1 MARSRW
7 PVVSKRLLPRLRLL
21 RGREIAL
28 GPGKADLLEAIR
40 DCGTLSSAARGL
52 ELSYMRA
59 WTLVRTMNACFK
71 APLVVLARGGAERG
85 RARLSPAGEQ
95 ALALYRRMETAATQA
110 CARDAA
116 ALRRRLKP

>member
-1 MARSRW
+1 
-7 PVVSKRLLPRLRLL
+7 VVSSRLLPRLRLL

-28 GPGKADLLEAIR
+28 GPGKVDLLEAIR
-40 DCGTLSSAARGL
+40 DCGTLSSAARRLG
-52 ELSYMRA
+52 LSYMRA
-59 WTLVRTMNACFK
+59 WTLVGTMNGCFK
-71 APLVVLARGGAERG
+71 LPLVILARGGAERG

-95 ALALYRRMETAATQA
+95 ALARYRRMENDAARA